1 MKIYLYNTINGLIPV
16 SDIDYEEKKHL
27 KIGCIYSAEIKLTRN
42 YMFLKKYF
50 ALINCAWEYLNENQQ
65 KFYKNKI
72 DNFRKSMEISAGVC
86 DTIYIH
92 KLQSWVDVPKSISF
106 SKMDNL
112 QFQEVYNNVR
122 NVIFEVISENVSI
135 EEFERNLINF

>member
-1 MKIYLYNTINGLIPV
+1 MTLYCTNTVRGLVPNY
-16 SDIDYEEKKHL
+16 DADFDEKRKL
-27 KIGCIYSAEIKLTRN
+27 KIGEVYKIEVKKARN
-42 YMFLKKYF
+42 YEFHKKYF
-50 ALINCAWEYLNENQQ
+50 ALINCAWEYLNEYQQ
-65 KFYKNKI
+65 KNHKNSVE
-72 DNFRKSMEISAGVC
+72 NFRKSMEISAGVC

-112 QFQEVYNNVR
+112 QFQEVYEKVR
-122 NVIFEVISENVSI
+122 DIIFEVISENVSI